1 MTHFIVLHNLVI
13 VAKAFKRVRQV
24 DTFQRQLS
32 NTSFAQYIQ
41 RMCTR
46 QFKPK
51 LVSRFLFLVYILFC
65 LLQMQTMKKKE
76 NFIIGLAIIIF
87 QLKRPPTICHICLM
101 QSCVGQVASIVI
113 DMMWHIQNAH
123 EHIWSQNTCTRRN
136 MGFVITLFTTIC
148 N

>member
-65 LLQMQTMKKKE
+65 LLQMQTMKKKRE
-76 NFIIGLAIIIF
+76 FYNWACNYYFLVEKTTYNLSYLFNAK
-87 QLKRPPTICHICLM
+87 LCWT
-101 QSCVGQVASIVI
+101 SCINCNRHDVAY
-113 DMMWHIQNAH
+113 
-123 EHIWSQNTCTRRN
+123 TKCT
-136 MGFVITLFTTIC
+136 
-148 N
+148 